1 MDAHVGLYYVPVTT
15 RDHTICLTALCIS
28 YAQCPSPY
36 PSKRLSVVPLP
47 STPGLAGIGM
57 SGLISSTGYLG
68 WIISILVASAVGPTT
83 TWVGRAI
90 ILRYRRGQEAA
101 AEGGGGEG
109 ERGGDHTGVDGT
121 EGALGW
127 RIDSAGSDGLSGL
140 SNIDESTLDMLP
152 AHHRGLNT
160 VARV

>member
-1 MDAHVGLYYVPVTT
+1 MPP
-15 RDHTICLTALCIS
+15 S
-28 YAQCPSPY
+28 PCPSTC
-36 PSKRLSVVPLP
+36 LSVVLLS

-83 TWVGRAI
+83 TWVGRAV

-101 AEGGGGEG
+101 ADG
-109 ERGGDHTGVDGT
+109 RGGDHAGVDGT
-121 EGALGW
+121 EGGEGAAGG

-140 SNIDESTLDMLP
+140 SNIDESALDMLP